1 MSWPSSKS
9 STSRSQERTDTSLPT
24 ISAFQVVP
32 TAALNRS
39 VSARRKLDV
48 FVNKE
53 DGTAGRRD
61 PDCLRLARR
70 PFNSLIECSTAIT
83 SSGLQAASAPTTTER
98 RQIKVDR
105 KNQAKVAATADYKSP
120 VQESL
125 GRKGQKQILLPEP
138 QALEGGAF
146 ISKFFRARWRAWGR
160 TSRLSTPPARYWS
173 SENLSPERDSRLLA
187 RRKSF
192 SAGVPANRQSY
203 RF

>member
-1 MSWPSSKS
+1 MGVKDARVIQPHKNIFCTSIKLRRNVTNSAVSWPSSKS

-105 KNQAKVAATADYKSP
+105 KS
-120 VQESL
+120 
-125 GRKGQKQILLPEP
+125 GQGCCD
-138 QALEGGAF
+138 GG
-146 ISKFFRARWRAWGR
+146 
-160 TSRLSTPPARYWS
+160 L
-173 SENLSPERDSRLLA
+173 
-187 RRKSF
+187 
-192 SAGVPANRQSY
+192 
-203 RF
+203 